1 MLPVLLFYTS
11 LIPEFHVPMDNHSYP
26 YPVPFFLRAHRDEAL
41 VAGDAEDRVVRARPA
56 GGRVDEQVHVLK
68 KRVDQ
73 MGSRRADLIDS
84 RRQPDLDLHLIDDE
98 RRGGLGKHD
107 VELRGLKH
115 GLRRVEGKA
124 GELGLDEVRAVLPPR
139 LNRFELFG

>member
-68 KRVDQ
+68 KLVDQ
-73 MGSRRADLIDS
+73 TDV
-84 RRQPDLDLHLIDDE
+84 RRQTDLELHLIDDE

>member
-68 KRVDQ
+68 KLVDQ
-73 MGSRRADLIDS
+73 IDS
-84 RRQPDLDLHLIDDE
+84 WRQTDLDLHLIDDE

>member
-68 KRVDQ
+68 KLVDQ
-73 MGSRRADLIDS
+73 TDS
-84 RRQPDLDLHLIDDE
+84 RRQTDLDLHLIDDE

-139 LNRFELFG
+139 LSRFELFG

>member
-68 KRVDQ
+68 KPADQ
-73 MGSRRADLIDS
+73 IGPRPAAMSPRRRTD
-84 RRQPDLDLHLIDDE
+84 RDLHLIEDE

-139 LNRFELFG
+139 LSRFEMFG

>member
-68 KRVDQ
+68 KLVDQ
-73 MGSRRADLIDS
+73 TDS
-84 RRQPDLDLHLIDDE
+84 RRQTDLDLHLIDDE

-124 GELGLDEVRAVLPPR
+124 GELGLDEVRAVLPAR
-139 LNRFELFG
+139 LSRFELFG

>member
-68 KRVDQ
+68 KLVDQ
-73 MGSRRADLIDS
+73 TDV
-84 RRQPDLDLHLIDDE
+84 RRQTDLDLHLIDDE

-139 LNRFELFG
+139 LSRFELFG

>member
-68 KRVDQ
+68 KLVDQ
-73 MGSRRADLIDS
+73 TDV
-84 RRQPDLDLHLIDDE
+84 RRQTDLDLHLIDDE

>member
-26 YPVPFFLRAHRDEAL
+26 YPVPFVLRAHRVEAL

-68 KRVDQ
+68 KLVDQ
-73 MGSRRADLIDS
+73 TDV
-84 RRQPDLDLHLIDDE
+84 RRQTDLDLHLIDDE

-139 LNRFELFG
+139 LSRFELFG

>member
-68 KRVDQ
+68 KPADQ
-73 MGSRRADLIDS
+73 MGSRR
-84 RRQPDLDLHLIDDE
+84 QTDLDLHLIDDE

-124 GELGLDEVRAVLPPR
+124 GELGLDEVRAVLPAR
-139 LNRFELFG
+139 LSRFELFG

>member
-68 KRVDQ
+68 QPADQ
-73 MGSRRADLIDS
+73 IGPRRRTD
-84 RRQPDLDLHLIDDE
+84 RDLHLIEDE

-139 LNRFELFG
+139 LSRFEMFG